1 MLERVQICSQSMLYI
16 TTSCSARPSTMA
28 AEVKASLVAVRE
40 FVARQG
46 ITPLGPSIV
55 IYGDRDG
62 RLVTIEAGC
71 PVASVDAASVYS
83 RVLVGYT
90 PAGPAVT
97 KLHRGGAATLEAA
110 RLRFSAE
117 VIEAGALVT
126 GLSWECYLDG
136 DGTGPASTTQL
147 YVQLLEQQASLP
159 TEVCGPFDL
168 GQCPCPRLG
177 ALSLD

>member
-1 MLERVQICSQSMLYI
+1 MLERVQVHSQSMLYI

-40 FVARQG
+40 FLARQG
-46 ITPLGPSIV
+46 IAPLGPSIV

-71 PVASVDAASVYS
+71 PVASADAVPACG

-97 KLHRGGAATLEAA
+97 KLHRGSAASLEAA
-110 RLRFSAE
+110 RSRFSAE
-117 VIEAGALVT
+117 VIQAGALVT

-136 DGTGPASTTQL
+136 DGTGPGSTTQL
-147 YVQLLEQQASLP
+147 YVQLLEQHASSPIEGLRP
-159 TEVCGPFDL
+159 V
-168 GQCPCPRLG
+168 
-177 ALSLD
+177 